1 MKKTRWIAC
10 LIAVLLAVSLFPFG
24 VFAESDDACLA
35 PVFCGHQETVPV
47 DGVQSVRL
55 IALAQNLAGS
65 VLGYEVT
72 VALCDGSIYRTVE
85 FSGAPTEGS
94 TVWGSLLGNT
104 ETGLRTYTAAELAR
118 EHGLEQAAGIFAMVI
133 DKVPTTLGKLVFTVR
148 AYVKDEAGNK
158 VSSADSVFVLENGAA
173 AGNVQVLTDADA
185 LTEVLNNGKADGSY
199 VVNTPALDLS
209 GKTYAGLGT
218 KSAPFTGRFD
228 FLGCRLS
235 GLSAPLFPFT
245 KGATVENLRVAK
257 TDIEYYDNKGDKWT
271 PYGLIISK
279 MQGGVVRNIL
289 LEKDVQL
296 TVDLPGEN
304 SRIGGIIGIMEG
316 ATDAVEIS
324 DCISY
329 ATLTTNQSTK
339 IWMGGIV
346 GYINVGDTIAVTLTR
361 CINYG
366 AVTDNGVENDSKIAG
381 VLGAAKSKKLVL
393 QYCANYG
400 SITATEEKG
409 QAAGICSYLATG
421 GARVEFCING
431 GTVSGGDYT
440 GGILGYCKFQNLV
453 VRHCLN
459 LASVSGENAAQCAAI
474 FGRANG
480 GGVIQSCIALTG
492 SNATLANCAAGVTVS
507 DSAFCET
514 LDALTERILASDAMK
529 TVFERSGETVI
540 FVKQ

>member
-24 VFAESDDACLA
+24 AFAESDDACLA

-148 AYVKDEAGNK
+148 TYVKDEVGNK
-158 VSSADSVFVLENGAA
+158 VSSTDSVFVLENGAA

-185 LTEVLNNGKADGSY
+185 LTDVLNGGKPDGSY
-199 VVNTPALDLS
+199 VVNAPALDLS

-218 KSAPFTGRFD
+218 GSAPFTGSFD

-235 GLSAPLFPFT
+235 GLSAPLFPST
-245 KGATVENLRVAK
+245 QGATVENLTVAD
-257 TDIEYYDNKGDKWT
+257 TTIAYANET
-271 PYGLIISK
+271 QTAYGLIISQMK
-279 MQGGVVRNIL
+279 GGVVRNIL
-289 LEKDVQL
+289 LEQSVRL
-296 TVDLPGEN
+296 TVDLPKSN
-304 SRIGGIIGIMEG
+304 SRIGGIVGIMEK
-316 ATDAVEIS
+316 ASDVVTIS
-324 DCISY
+324 DCVSY
-329 ATLTTNQSTK
+329 ATLTTNHSTK

-366 AVTDNGVENDSKIAG
+366 AVTDNGVGNDAKIAG

-400 SITATEEKG
+400 SITSTEKNG
-409 QAAGICSYLATG
+409 QVAGICSYLETG
-421 GARVEFCING
+421 GAHAEFCING
-431 GTVSGGDYT
+431 GTVSGGNYT

-453 VRHCLN
+453 VRYCLN
-459 LASVSGENAAQCAAI
+459 LASVSGENAEQCAAI
-474 FGRANG
+474 FGRATG
-480 GGVIQSCIALTG
+480 GGKIQSCFALTG
-492 SNATLANCAAGVTVS
+492 SNAKLANCAGSVTVS

-514 LDALTERILASDAMK
+514 LDALMERILASDAMK

>member
-47 DGVQSVRL
+47 DGAQSVRL

-148 AYVKDEAGNK
+148 TYVKDEAGNK
-158 VSSADSVFVLENGAA
+158 VSSGDSVFVLENGAA

-185 LTEVLNNGKADGSY
+185 LTDVLNGGKTDGSY
-199 VVNTPALDLS
+199 VVNAPALDLS

-218 KSAPFTGRFD
+218 GSAPFTGSFD

-235 GLSAPLFPFT
+235 GLSAPLFPST
-245 KGATVENLRVAK
+245 QGATVENLTVAD
-257 TDIEYYDNKGDKWT
+257 TTIAYANET
-271 PYGLIISK
+271 QAVYGLIISQMK
-279 MQGGVVRNIL
+279 GGVVRNIL
-289 LEKDVQL
+289 LEQSVRL
-296 TVDLPGEN
+296 TVDLPKSN
-304 SRIGGIIGIMEG
+304 SRIGGIVGIMEK
-316 ATDAVEIS
+316 ASDTVAIS

-366 AVTDNGVENDSKIAG
+366 AVTDNGVGNDSKIAG

-400 SITATEEKG
+400 SITSTEEKG

-421 GARVEFCING
+421 GARAEFCING
-431 GTVSGGDYT
+431 GTVSGGDFT

-507 DSAFCET
+507 DSVFCET

>member
-24 VFAESDDACLA
+24 VFAESDDVCLA

-47 DGVQSVRL
+47 DGTQSVRL
-55 IALAQNLAGS
+55 ISLVRNLAGT

-72 VALCDGSIYRTVE
+72 VAFCDGSVYRTVE
-85 FSGAPTEGS
+85 FSGAPTEGN

-104 ETGLRTYTAAELAR
+104 ETGLRTYTAAELGQ

-158 VSSADSVFVLENGAA
+158 VSSADSAFVLENGVAA
-173 AGNVQVLTDADA
+173 ENVQVLTDADA
-185 LTEVLNNGKADGSY
+185 LTKVLNGGKTDGSY
-199 VVNTPALDLS
+199 VVNAPALDLS
-209 GKTYAGLGT
+209 GKTYAGLGSE
-218 KSAPFTGRFD
+218 SAPFTGNFD

-245 KGATVENLRVAK
+245 QGATVENLTVAD
-257 TDIEYYDNKGDKWT
+257 TVIAYANDT
-271 PYGLIISK
+271 QTSYGLVISQ
-279 MQGGVVRNIL
+279 MEGGVVRNIL
-289 LEKDVQL
+289 LEQSVRL
-296 TVDLPGEN
+296 TVDLPAN
-304 SRIGGIIGIMEG
+304 NARIGGIVGIVESES
-316 ATDAVEIS
+316 DAVTIS
-324 DCISY
+324 DCVSY
-329 ATLTTNQSTK
+329 ATLTTNRSTK

-346 GYINVGDTIAVTLTR
+346 GYITAGDTVAVTLTR

-366 AVTDNGVENDSKIAG
+366 AVTDNGVGNDAKIAG

-400 SITATEEKG
+400 SITSTEKNG
-409 QAAGICSYLATG
+409 QAAGICSYLETG
-421 GARVEFCING
+421 GARAEFCING
-431 GTVSGGDYT
+431 GTVSGGKYT
-440 GGILGYCKFQNLV
+440 GGILGYCKFKNLV
-453 VRHCLN
+453 VQYCLN

-480 GGVIQSCIALTG
+480 GGKIQSCFALTG
-492 SNATLANCAAGVTVS
+492 SNATLANCAAGVKVS

-514 LDALTERILASDAMK
+514 LDALMERILASDAMK

>member
-148 AYVKDEAGNK
+148 TYVKDEAGNK
-158 VSSADSVFVLENGAA
+158 ISSADSVFVLENGAA

-185 LTEVLNNGKADGSY
+185 LTDVLNGGKTDGSY
-199 VVNTPALDLS
+199 VVNAPALDLS
-209 GKTYAGLGT
+209 GKMYAGLGT
-218 KSAPFTGRFD
+218 GSAPFTGSFD

-235 GLSAPLFPFT
+235 GLSAPLFPST
-245 KGATVENLRVAK
+245 QGATVENLTVAD
-257 TDIEYYDNKGDKWT
+257 TTIAYANET
-271 PYGLIISK
+271 QAVYGLIISQMK
-279 MQGGVVRNIL
+279 GGVVRNIL
-289 LEKDVQL
+289 LEQSVRL
-296 TVDLPGEN
+296 TVDLSERN
-304 SRIGGIIGIMEG
+304 SRIGGIVGIMEK
-316 ATDAVEIS
+316 ASDTVAIS

-346 GYINVGDTIAVTLTR
+346 GYIEVGDTISVTLTR

-366 AVTDNGVENDSKIAG
+366 AVTDNGVGNDSKIAG

-400 SITATEEKG
+400 SITSTEKNG

-421 GARVEFCING
+421 GARAEFCING
-431 GTVSGGDYT
+431 GTVSGGNFT

-514 LDALTERILASDAMK
+514 LDTLMERILASDAMK